1 MVNLIGSSPVA
12 RTTNIARNTFSGSV
26 FGVGRTPLVTPATTQ
41 QQLIPSNQ
49 AALPLVSNQ
58 LIGFTKQMQDIGSA
72 LERIAYYIATD
83 SGLEQQRETQK
94 QLQERRLS
102 EESVRDEQEGVIER
116 RIKSTITAPVQAIAQ
131 KTEGVLS
138 RLMKFFTSLLLGW
151 LLNQGIE
158 AIQANAE
165 GNKNKLE
172 EIKDNVINTL
182 GTALKIFALIRNG
195 FLSVARTITNIVAKL
210 GKFLVSGVI
219 GGIFKGLGNL
229 AKGIF
234 NAGKNLLSGGAKAAA
249 ATVSAAAAPIT
260 AAAKGAAGKGT

>member
-26 FGVGRTPLVTPATTQ
+26 FGIGRNPLVTPATTQ
-41 QQLIPSNQ
+41 QQLTPSTQ
-49 AALPLVSNQ
+49 VTLSLVSNQ

-72 LERIAYYIATD
+72 LERIAYYIAPD
-83 SGLEQQRETQK
+83 SGLEQQRENQK

-116 RIKSTITAPVQAIAQ
+116 RIQSTISAPVQAIAQ

-158 AIQANAE
+158 AS
-165 GNKNKLE
+165 E
-172 EIKDNVINTL
+172 ELIN
-182 GTALKIFALIRNG
+182 
-195 FLSVARTITNIVAKL
+195 
-210 GKFLVSGVI
+210 
-219 GGIFKGLGNL
+219 
-229 AKGIF
+229 
-234 NAGKNLLSGGAKAAA
+234 
-249 ATVSAAAAPIT
+249 
-260 AAAKGAAGKGT
+260 